1 MRRFSTALLATASAT
16 CVFAIGARGSEAT
29 EDSSPIWIY
38 CQSEASGST
47 PAQYFGYFIF
57 DQKRET
63 FKEYDVVEKTVM
75 DVHATIEEDSISWV
89 KTDDGVVGPQQL
101 HTEQH
106 YSIDRRSLAAV
117 ERRELHVTALR
128 EGVQNGTTVETFYG
142 QCKRIAKLPIRNRQ
156 L

>member
-1 MRRFSTALLATASAT
+1 MSRFSTALLATASAM
-16 CVFAIGARGSEAT
+16 CVFAIGARGGETT

-57 DQKRET
+57 DRKQKT
-63 FKEYDVVEKTVM
+63 FKEYDAMEETVT

-89 KTDDGVVGPQQL
+89 KTSDDVIGPQQMQV
-101 HTEQH
+101 EQR

-117 ERRELHVTALR
+117 ERRELRITALR
-128 EGVQNGTTVETFYG
+128 EGVQTGTTVETFYG
-142 QCKRIAKLPIRNRQ
+142 QCKKIAKLPIKNRQ